1 MATDFDIRRGE
12 QGLKPVAAVRR
23 TPVMPKQEHSTP
35 PNKPSRTH
43 STSGGI
49 ITTTSKRGRSDKRW
63 LAWIDIALTAIVAAA
78 LVLFTDTMVIAG
90 ASIAAYAI
98 YIGVRRVGGRLPF
111 ALALLAILGVVV
123 HFTLIPDPELVNTYA
138 MYAFFLLVIGTIA
151 LALELPH
158 KV

>member
-1 MATDFDIRRGE
+1 MTDFDIRPGG
-12 QGLKPVAAVRR
+12 QGSKPVAVVRH
-23 TPVMPKQEHSTP
+23 TPVISKQERSTR
-35 PNKPSRTH
+35 PNKPSRVH
-43 STSGGI
+43 STGGGI
-49 ITTTSKRGRSDKRW
+49 ITAASKRGRSGKRW
-63 LAWIDIALTAIVAAA
+63 LAGLDIALTAIVAVT
-78 LVLFTDTMVIAG
+78 LVLFTDTMLIAG

-123 HFTLIPDPELVNTYA
+123 HFTFIPDPELVNTYA
-138 MYAFFLLVIGTIA
+138 MYVFFLLVIGTIA